1 MRSIDESIKELKD
14 QIAKLDQ
21 LILMGE
27 TFIHLV
33 NSAFGKC
40 TLDELPPD
48 IQEDYISIM
57 KDIAESQALKRDLE
71 IMLQAVERILNR
83 KSVYGFVE
91 DEYEDEGDDEGDDE
105 DE

>member
-1 MRSIDESIKELKD
+1 MRSVEESIKELKI

-27 TFIHLV
+27 YYIHMV
-33 NSAFGKC
+33 NSSFGKC

-48 IQEDYISIM
+48 IQEDYLEIM

-71 IMLQAVERILNR
+71 LMLHAAESILNR
-83 KSVYGFVE
+83 AAA
-91 DEYEDEGDDEGDDE
+91 YEDNVNECGEGDEKDE
-105 DE
+105 

>member
-1 MRSIDESIKELKD
+1 MRSVEESIKELKI

-27 TFIHLV
+27 YYIHMV
-33 NSAFGKC
+33 NSSFGKC
-40 TLDELPPD
+40 TLDELPSD
-48 IQEDYISIM
+48 IQDDYISIM

-71 IMLQAVERILNR
+71 LMLQAAESILNR
-83 KSVYGFVE
+83 AAV
-91 DEYEDEGDDEGDDE
+91 YEDDTGERNEGDDE

>member
-1 MRSIDESIKELKD
+1 MRSVEESIKELKI

-27 TFIHLV
+27 YYIHMV
-33 NSAFGKC
+33 NSSFGKC

-48 IQEDYISIM
+48 IQDDYISIM
-57 KDIAESQALKRDLE
+57 KDIAESQALKRDLK
-71 IMLQAVERILNR
+71 IMLQAAESILNR
-83 KSVYGFVE
+83 AAA
-91 DEYEDEGDDEGDDE
+91 YEDNVNECGEGDDE